1 MHRFWA
7 ALLLVMAANFTGTWN
22 ANLKKSTGDI
32 GNIASYK
39 VKIEE
44 IGPKANR
51 TTLDVVE
58 ASGAKHHQQVDRI
71 YDGKERHVPINGNLY
86 KGTEIAEFA
95 EGGGRKIT
103 MKEDGK
109 VVEVLVS
116 SLSKDGKTMTNRETT
131 EKGETVFVMEKE

>member
-1 MHRFWA
+1 MRIAASFWA
-7 ALLLVMAANFTGTWN
+7 ALLLGGTVMAANFTGTWN

-44 IGPKANR
+44 IGPNAYR
-51 TTLDVVE
+51 TTL
-58 ASGAKHHQQVDRI
+58 
-71 YDGKERHVPINGNLY
+71 
-86 KGTEIAEFA
+86 

-116 SLSKDGKTMTNRETT
+116 SVSKDGKPSMR
-131 EKGETVFVMEKE
+131 FWA